1 MPALVTGFL
10 ALAFSSLFS
19 QTLSVNATS
28 SSRES
33 FPLLWALPI
42 GFQASTEG
50 RNGATSPALQRRVD
64 PINLK
69 TKNDD
74 VADVVVG
81 EGDVYNADSQ
91 NRIANEGGG
100 GDGGSYDGTYTTLL
114 LPIYLQKMAVGNS
127 EQGWRIG
134 ILKALNI
141 SLSLI
146 HYAFSNCCLLL
157 MLWRFLHSFV
167 DIQQNAVFS
176 LSVCQKLYYVHFIQL
191 FIGQISSFFFTLM
204 IH

>member
-1 MPALVTGFL
+1 MTTLTLFVTWAHSHLLAPQAALGQRWKHHRQQNHQSIGQVNWPSKRQEFLQVQSAGDDDEAGNLGEDQGLFSAAMPALVTGFL

-69 TKNDD
+69 
-74 VADVVVG
+74 
-81 EGDVYNADSQ
+81 
-91 NRIANEGGG
+91 
-100 GDGGSYDGTYTTLL
+100 
-114 LPIYLQKMAVGNS
+114 
-127 EQGWRIG
+127 
-134 ILKALNI
+134 
-141 SLSLI
+141 
-146 HYAFSNCCLLL
+146 
-157 MLWRFLHSFV
+157 
-167 DIQQNAVFS
+167 
-176 LSVCQKLYYVHFIQL
+176 
-191 FIGQISSFFFTLM
+191 
-204 IH
+204 